1 MKRKIASNLKNWNLE
16 LITKARMVLRG
27 EHMKSS
33 DLKKLCAGL
42 EINDQFAYAIE
53 IQLLKMKISFICW
66 GYLLLFNPL

>member
-16 LITKARMVLRG
+16 LTTKARMVLRG
-27 EHMKSS
+27 EHMESS

-53 IQLLKMKISFICW
+53 IQLPKMKIFFICW
-66 GYLLLFNPL
+66 GLSFAF